1 MYEQL
6 VTCVDEIIRTMTS
19 TAIIF
24 ISFQF
29 MYIIKTK
36 NTITVISRSSK
47 RLINLSSKL
56 TQYTVVVRHARIE
69 VVVSWYFDMK

>member
-6 VTCVDEIIRTMTS
+6 VTCVDEIIRTKTS